1 MNSGSRGSHHGLNLH
16 VYIGGKCISRRNFT
30 VRGNIYFTVNNSHV
44 KKLIILTNHL
54 LITNC
59 YKVLPSRRITK
70 RTRDTNLLPFLK
82 KLPWVIFFIQA
93 DFHLNIF
100 LWQKANEK
108 YRGTEQK
115 ILRTNHIYFTIQ
127 FFLNMLLPG
136 PT

>member
-44 KKLIILTNHL
+44 KKLIILSNHL

-82 KLPWVIFFIQA
+82 KLPWVIFLYRLISTWTCFCGKKQMKNTA
-93 DFHLNIF
+93 ELNRKYYEPIIF
-100 LWQKANEK
+100 
-108 YRGTEQK
+108 T
-115 ILRTNHIYFTIQ
+115 
-127 FFLNMLLPG
+127 LPFSFA
-136 PT
+136 